1 MAKKRTVHVD
11 VIVDDKGTTKKL
23 AIDSDRLAK
32 GLEKG
37 SKGTKD
43 FDRNLRGVIQ
53 TSAAGGRNFAA
64 LAQGIAG
71 GIVPVYAAF
80 AAQVFAIG
88 AAFRFLQSAGD
99 LATLEK
105 GQIAYASS
113 TGIALKTLT
122 TRIQE
127 ATDSQIAFQDAAQ
140 AAAIG
145 TAAGLTADQLERL
158 GKAAKDASIILGRD
172 VTDSFNRLV
181 RGVTKAEPELL
192 DELGIILR
200 LKDATETY
208 AASLGKS
215 ANDLS
220 QFEKSQAVAND
231 VLTQAEEKYGRIIA
245 IVNPSVNV
253 FNKFGKAFDD
263 IVNSIKR
270 GFDKVAPVFE
280 TLAENPFATLLLAS
294 PLLQGFLRVMV
305 PGFEELGEKVTGA
318 FSGIGDGLEN
328 MKKNA
333 DTDLKSLRLLSGD
346 AEAAKSFIEL
356 TNQDLV
362 ELADKSETG
371 FLGLKKLQG
380 GGELAGRTITKN
392 FNDAKNA
399 TGVFADMPDKVRK
412 KYMQMFG
419 DLQLASKVTNGVMK
433 AEFAKG
439 TTFIRLQFSKLTLRI
454 KKFFTSIL
462 VFSGNVVKGIIKNFG
477 KIASGVGLV
486 AIGFDFLPDKIKKFF
501 STIEDPAVEKFLELL
516 KSTNIEFSK
525 LLEIQTVLNEDFEAA
540 GKTVVGV
547 LKNVADASAAISGE
561 EYRENLEGVFK
572 AIADS
577 KIKTLSESGLFA
589 INELINEQTKSL
601 KNLTTT
607 IDKTNLNKSSK
618 AAGAYREELG
628 KVLQALKDAREGK
641 DVTVDI
647 DKFLA
652 TKAAFEDI
660 GKTIASTI
668 QRTKD
673 IGQALNDV
681 FTDMVTKGPQAD
693 LLANLNAQV
702 KAYEKIEEDGTG
714 AQGKNLVLAEKQV
727 KMHRELLKIL
737 EAQRAV
743 LVESQIAQINRERIT
758 RRELVFATRRQKDII
773 NDKKTEDEVT
783 RQLKEKQS
791 EINTIIGLH
800 QQKNTTLN
808 DDQKTQLELLLRQE
822 SSLQDQLD
830 LIELQRSALFQIQ
843 DSIREGLEQGLDK
856 NIYDLLV
863 GNEDDLKQAALKIAQ
878 TVEETLAKRLSG
890 IFTDFIMQAFGGK
903 SDEEKQKELYKGIF
917 EDGGKTI
924 ADAMDAVA
932 QRIIDGAAKIHDTAP
947 VVSGTSVAKQNADGS
962 FTVEGGIASAEDA
975 ILETA
980 KKTTEVLE
988 SVHNSTTNFLGTK
1001 IVNAVELAKQI
1012 GQEVKNGI
1020 IEAQAGGTAP
1030 VVTTGAG
1037 AGASRKV
1044 EELMVPKSTQFINNA
1059 TDDEFRK
1066 HLQTFGKDQEN
1077 ITEIDTENTQ
1087 KNKASIDKFGLI
1099 VDRFGAVGMGQMSN
1113 TAGVTS
1119 TLVGGF
1125 LDILFGNVGAPEG
1138 RYGGVMRDYSTGGI
1152 ARGRNSGYPAIL
1164 HGTEAVVPLPNGKS
1178 IPVQM
1183 QGGAGVN
1190 NVSVSVNMG
1199 EGTTNIEGGQG
1210 EAEALGRLVAGAVQ
1224 DELQKQKRPG
1234 GILSPFGAP

>member
-220 QFEKSQAVAND
+220 QFEKSQAVTND
-231 VLTQAEEKYGRIIA
+231 VLGQAEEKYGRIIA
-245 IVNPSVNV
+245 IVDPSVNV

-280 TLAENPFATLLLAS
+280 KLAENPFASLLLAA

-305 PGFEELGEKVTGA
+305 PGFQELGEKVTGA

-346 AEAAKSFIEL
+346 AEAAESFIEL

-362 ELADKSETG
+362 DLADKSETG

-561 EYRENLEGVFK
+561 EYRQNLEGVFK

-577 KIKTLSESGLFA
+577 KMKTLTESGLFA
-589 INELINEQTKSL
+589 INDLIEEQTLSL
-601 KNLTTT
+601 ETLTKT
-607 IDKTNLNKSSK
+607 IDKTNLDKSSK
-618 AAGAYREELG
+618 AAGAYREELQ
-628 KVLQALKDAREGK
+628 KVLDSLQDARDGK

-652 TKAAFEDI
+652 AKSAFEDI

-702 KAYEKIEEDGTG
+702 KAYEKIEKDGTG

-727 KMHRELLKIL
+727 KMHRELLKVL
-737 EAQRAV
+737 EKQRAV
-743 LVESQIAQINRERIT
+743 LVESQIAEINRERIT
-758 RRELVFATRRQKDII
+758 RKNLVFATRRQKTIV
-773 NDKKTEDEVT
+773 NDRNKELEVE
-783 RQLKEKQS
+783 RQLADKQA
-791 EINTIIGLH
+791 EISTIIGLH
-800 QQKNTTLN
+800 VQKNTTLN

-822 SSLQDQLD
+822 ATLQDQLD
-830 LIELQRSALFQIQ
+830 LIELQRSSLFKIQ
-843 DSIREGLEQGLDK
+843 DSIRQGLEQGLDK

-903 SDEEKQKELYKGIF
+903 SDEEKQKELYNGIF
-917 EDGGKTI
+917 TKGATTI
-924 ADAMDAVA
+924 ADAMDKVA
-932 QRIIDGAAKIHDTAP
+932 QRIVNEAKAIHDTPP
-947 VVSGTSVAKQNADGS
+947 VISGTSVSKQNPDGS
-962 FTVEGGIASAEDA
+962 FTVEGGVGTAEDA
-975 ILETA
+975 VLEAA

-1001 IVNAVELAKQI
+1001 IINAMELAKGI

-1020 IEAQAGGTAP
+1020 IDAQAGGAP
-1030 VVTTGAG
+1030 ISTTGAG
-1037 AGASRKV
+1037 EKVSANV
-1044 EELMVPKSTQFINNA
+1044 EELLVPKSTQFINNA
-1059 TDDEFRK
+1059 TDEEYRK
-1066 HLQTFGKDQEN
+1066 YLQTIGNHQEN
-1077 ITEIDTENTQ
+1077 NTEIETENTE
-1087 KNKASIDKFGLI
+1087 KNKLSVDKFGLI

-1113 TAGVTS
+1113 TAGITTS
-1119 TLVGGF
+1119 LVGGF
-1125 LDILFGNVGAPEG
+1125 LDILFGNAGAPEG
-1138 RYGGVMRDYSTGGI
+1138 RYGGVMKDYSTGGI

-1210 EAEALGRLVAGAVQ
+1210 EAEVLGRLVAGAVQ

-1234 GILSPFGAP
+1234 GILSPYGAP